1 MKSFL
6 VLVVI
11 VLIAFFAF
19 RSGRSSEPP
28 APVVATSDSEPA
40 DTDSFA
46 GYECTIDCSGHE
58 AGYRWAEEND
68 IDDEDVCDTAA
79 EHSNSPSFGEG
90 CKAYVN
96 GESPDDDDDTDPD
109 ANDDSN

>member
-1 MKSFL
+1 MKGLL

-11 VLIAFFAF
+11 AVMFFFAF
-19 RSGRSSEPP
+19 RSDRSSEQP
-28 APVVATSDSEPA
+28 APVVATSDSEAVEP
-40 DTDSFA
+40 DSFA
-46 GYECTIDCSGHE
+46 GHECTIDCSGHE

-96 GESPDDDDDTDPD
+96 GESLGDDDKDPD
-109 ANDDSN
+109 ANDDSS